1 MNQRTVNRLWFA
13 GTAAVSLMGFI
24 VFGMILGGPPLGW
37 DVHVILAS
45 AVFAVILTTGSAGL
59 WVAWRK
65 RQDRKAGYPVK
76 DEMTR
81 TLEGRAAYHTV
92 LISGYFMLVLLW
104 YTWLADNLLE
114 LPAPN
119 APQAL
124 IASILA
130 NAIIFAGLRWYF
142 MRKGETA

>member
-1 MNQRTVNRLWFA
+1 MNQETANRLWLA
-13 GTAAVSLMGFI
+13 VTAAVSLIGFVI
-24 VFGMILGGPPLGW
+24 FGMILGGSPLGW
-37 DVHVILAS
+37 DVHVVLAS
-45 AVFAVILTTGSAGL
+45 AVFAVILATGSAGL
-59 WVAWRK
+59 WVVWRK

-76 DEMTR
+76 DEMTKM
-81 TLEGRAAYHTV
+81 LEGRAAYYTV

-104 YTWLADNLLE
+104 YTWLADKLLG
-114 LPAPN
+114 LPSPN

-142 MRKGETA
+142 MRKGDAP